1 MQKGMHFL
9 FVMLAAVFCTSAV
22 EPHKFY
28 VSKTT
33 IELNPRSGMF
43 EISSK
48 IFTDDLEKAIG
59 STEVNPVRLGSDKE
73 AADADQRIESYL
85 KQHLSIKINNVPVE
99 LRYVGKEVESDLA
112 FCYLEF
118 YNAIDFTTIE
128 VTNTI
133 LYEHFAEQQNIVD
146 LVAHSKT
153 STAVLL
159 QNQAVHIFHR

>member
-1 MQKGMHFL
+1 M
-9 FVMLAAVFCTSAV
+9 
-22 EPHKFY
+22 
-28 VSKTT
+28 
-33 IELNPRSGMF
+33 
-43 EISSK
+43 
-48 IFTDDLEKAIG
+48 
-59 STEVNPVRLGSDKE
+59 
-73 AADADQRIESYL
+73 
-85 KQHLSIKINNVPVE
+85 E